1 MEPEALGWLFALG
14 AALSWAGLDALRKSL
29 ARDLE
34 AVALV
39 VLLTLGPAPLF
50 LAWAMAEGAWF
61 TSSHYLAAGAA
72 TLALNTVAYVAFM
85 RAMRLS
91 DLSTTVPMLALT
103 PVLTAGL
110 GALVLAEHPNAKEV
124 AGIILVVV
132 GAVALQ
138 ARHTPGGGFTG
149 WLTGVIRDPG
159 ARLMLV
165 TATAWSGASTL
176 DKVAL
181 RHASVPA
188 HAMVQNAGMGLVLL
202 LVLIASHRTKDL
214 AAVRTRLGTYGA
226 AVFLAVGAMGFQL
239 LAYRLLFVAVVET
252 VKRALGVV
260 AALVLGHLLFAE
272 RVTWQKALSVAA
284 IAVGT
289 LLIL

>member
-1 MEPEALGWLFALG
+1 MEPDALGWLFAFG
-14 AALSWAGLDALRKSL
+14 AAFCWAGLDAVRKSL

-50 LAWAMAEGAWF
+50 LAWAAIDGGWFVSTDYLGAG
-61 TSSHYLAAGAA
+61 LG
-72 TLALNTVAYVAFM
+72 TLAFNTTAYVAFM

-91 DLSTTVPMLALT
+91 DLSKTVPMLALT

-110 GALVLAEHPNAKEV
+110 GALILAEHPSGKEV
-124 AGIILVVV
+124 AGIVLVVI
-132 GAVALQ
+132 GAVALH
-138 ARHTPGGGFTG
+138 AGPGGGVAS

-165 TATAWSGASTL
+165 TAACWSGASTI
-176 DKVAL
+176 DKIAL
-181 RHASVPA
+181 RHAAVPA
-188 HAMVQNAGMGLVLL
+188 HAMVQNGGMGLVLL
-202 LVLIASHRTKDL
+202 LVLVSSRRTHDL
-214 AAVRTRLGTYGA
+214 AAVKPRLGTYAA
-226 AVFLAVGAMGFQL
+226 AVLLAVGAMGFQL

-260 AALVLGHLLFAE
+260 AALALGRLLFGE
-272 RVTWQKALSVAA
+272 SLTWQKALSVATIVA
-284 IAVGT
+284 GT
-289 LLIL
+289 FLIL